1 MRSLVFPLVG
11 IFTVSILVATACGG
25 STDASSDAGADA
37 STDAP
42 LRYETAPPDDDA
54 SVSTYV
60 PQTTRCAA
68 GAYTNPITDPDGSV
82 NFVTDDAGDDDAGAT
97 LSSPQAVSLGGPVL
111 TGPRILPITYLGDD
125 MADEI
130 EDFVGSIGC
139 TDYWKDVVSEYG
151 VGQAQMLTPVRLTTA
166 APASMSD
173 LQISSY
179 LAKQIAAKAPGFTD
193 APDNVIYAFFFPTG
207 TTIELDGEQSCSAFG
222 GYHNAAALSGATA
235 AYAVIPRCNGD
246 DFTSVSSAASHE
258 FIEASTDPNPESDAA
273 YLLPDDNH
281 IAFSML
287 GGGELGD
294 LCEFSRTADFVPS
307 GYPFTVQRT
316 WSNASILAGHD
327 PCVPA
332 QPGPYLSG
340 IPDQPDTVS
349 VQHTGGGPTSRGIA
363 IPVGGSRTVDVHF
376 HSDDPTVTSWT
387 ISAQDASRYSGDTS
401 HLTLTLDTT
410 TATVGQVAHL
420 TITRNS
426 QSTIYGAE
434 PFTIRSTS
442 ASKTSSSWIGLV
454 GSP

>member
-1 MRSLVFPLVG
+1 MQSLVPGLLIGAVA
-11 IFTVSILVATACGG
+11 VSILTAGACGG
-25 STDASSDAGADA
+25 STDSNGTTAGDA

-54 SVSTYV
+54 GPTYT
-60 PQTTRCAA
+60 PQTTRCVA
-68 GAYTNPITDPDGSV
+68 GAYTNPVTDPDGGV
-82 NFVTDDAGDDDAGAT
+82 NFITDDAGDDDAGT
-97 LSSPQAVSLGGPVL
+97 SFGLPQLVSIGGPIIK
-111 TGPRILPITYLGDD
+111 TPRILPITYLGDD
-125 MADEI
+125 LADEI
-130 EDFVGSIGC
+130 EDFVGSVGC
-139 TDYWKDVVSEYG
+139 TSYWQSVVSEYG
-151 VGQAQMLTPVRLTTA
+151 IGQAQMLTPVRLPTA

-193 APDNVIYAFFFPTG
+193 PPDDVIYAFFFPTG
-207 TTIELDGEQSCSAFG
+207 TTVELQGEQSCTSFG

-235 AYAVIPRCNGD
+235 AYAVIPRCAGD

-273 YLLPDDNH
+273 YLLPDSNH

-287 GGGELGD
+287 GGGEAGD
-294 LCEFSRTADFVPS
+294 LCEFSRTADFTPT

-332 QPGPYLSG
+332 QPGPFLSA
-340 IPDQPDTVS
+340 IPDQPDTIS
-349 VQHTGGGPTSRGIA
+349 VINTGSGPTTRGVA
-363 IPVGGSRTVDVHF
+363 IPVGGTRTIDVHF

-387 ISAQDASRYSGDTS
+387 IAAQDASRFSGGSS

-410 TATVGQVAHL
+410 TATIGQVAHL

-426 QSTIYGAE
+426 QGTVYGAE
-434 PFTIRSTS
+434 PFTIKSTS
-442 ASKTSSSWIGLV
+442 SAKTSSNWV
-454 GSP
+454 GVVGMP

>member
-11 IFTVSILVATACGG
+11 VFSLSILVAAACGG
-25 STDASSDAGADA
+25 NTDATNNAADA

-42 LRYETAPPDDDA
+42 LRYETAPQDDA
-54 SVSTYV
+54 STDPYV
-60 PQTTRCAA
+60 PQTTRCVA
-68 GAYTNPITDPDGSV
+68 GAYSSPTVEPDGGV
-82 NFVTDDAGDDDAGAT
+82 NFITDDAGDDDAGT
-97 LSSPQAVSLGGPVL
+97 SFGLPQAVSLGGPVL
-111 TGPRILPITYLGDD
+111 KAPRILPITYLGDD
-125 MADEI
+125 LADQI

-139 TDYWKDVVSEYG
+139 TPYWQSVVSEYG
-151 VGQAQMLTPVRLTTA
+151 VGQAQMLTPIRLPTA
-166 APASMSD
+166 APATMSD
-173 LQISSY
+173 TQIASY
-179 LAKQIAAKAPGFTD
+179 LSKQIAAKADGFTD
-193 APDNVIYAFFFPTG
+193 PPENVIYAFFFPTG
-207 TTIELDGEQSCSAFG
+207 TTVELFGDQSCTSFG
-222 GYHNAAALSGATA
+222 GYHSSTTYAGGTA

-258 FIEASTDPNPESDAA
+258 FIEAATDPNPETNAA

-287 GGGELGD
+287 GGGEVGD
-294 LCEFSRTADFVPS
+294 LCEFSRTADFTPS
-307 GYPFTVQRT
+307 GYPFMVQRT

-349 VQHTGGGPTSRGIA
+349 VMHTGSGSTTRGIA
-363 IPVGGSRTVDVHF
+363 IPVGGTRTVDVHF

-387 ISAQDASRYSGDTS
+387 ISAMDASRFSGDTS
-401 HLTLTLDTT
+401 HLTLALDTT

-434 PFTIRSTS
+434 PFVIRSTS
-442 ASKTSSSWIGLV
+442 SAKTSSSWIGLV